1 MLTYCQETTA
11 DFSAAEGHT
20 EEKHDEDGHD
30 GDLNDEVGI
39 KTLRTLVCS

>member
-1 MLTYCQETTA
+1 MLTYCQESTA

-20 EEKHDEDGHD
+20 EEKHEDGHD